1 MTAQR
6 RARRCVCGQPAT
18 HRLKGGVCTMFKLW
32 TPQGEFPLRQPVN
45 LPSLCG
51 RCARNK
57 RDRYYGGRVYRWR
70 SVRGVPA

>member
-6 RARRCVCGQPAT
+6 RARRCVCGHPAT
-18 HRLKGGVCTMFKLW
+18 HRLKGGISAMQKLW
-32 TPQGEFPLRQPVN
+32 RPQGEHPFSIPVN

-51 RCARNK
+51 RCARNLH
-57 RDRYYGGRVYRWR
+57 RSYGGRIYRWR